1 MTISAIIFLIGR
13 IMFGG
18 YFIMMG
24 VNHFANSKMLA
35 GYASSKNVPMPSR
48 AVHISG
54 LMILLGGIGVISNRY
69 GIASLVMIIAFLI
82 VVSFMM
88 HSYWKNSDPMA
99 RMADMAHF
107 YKNMALAG
115 ASLMLIASF

>member
-1 MTISAIIFLIGR
+1 MNQTILGLQQLNYKEIIDIHTNPL
-13 IMFGG
+13 
-18 YFIMMG
+18 
-24 VNHFANSKMLA
+24 
-35 GYASSKNVPMPSR
+35 
-48 AVHISG
+48 
-54 LMILLGGIGVISNRY
+54 
-69 GIASLVMIIAFLI
+69 MIIAFLI